1 MSEARESAEY
11 PSTGGVVAATEDHAN
26 VELPKQEQRS
36 TLSVTIV
43 RMGFTVSA
51 TDLLFG
57 MSLGLYFHF
66 WTAVAVTVIS
76 SIIISVT
83 SILVGLI
90 GQREGLTTPLATLM
104 VFGREGCRIPSLVI
118 GVVWA
123 GFAGYGT
130 AITADVLPGHTPGWW
145 LFYVIVL
152 SSLYVY
158 LNASGFAK
166 GLLWISRISVPLMLI
181 AVTIAVV
188 AAIEHAG
195 GLSNIINGEPAEL
208 GKVGFATMVGLGA
221 AKWLTGAT
229 TTPDITRFAKNSA
242 AVYIT
247 TIAEFI
253 VGNLG
258 FNLLGIIIGAAVGSA
273 DMGHAFS
280 IIGVAIV
287 GAIAI
292 FVQGFPHE
300 VNGSYSASLG
310 ISTAFGIPRLYAC
323 IAVGVGA
330 AFLAYYG
337 LTQGVLQSFLH
348 FLGYIAY
355 AIPLIPGIMIADY
368 FLLHRGHYE
377 QRVADVQAVN
387 WRAVWAFIIGLAI
400 SVYLGVVLHDV
411 LWRSLPLTG
420 FVVYL
425 LLSWK
430 QLLAAW
436 AKPAL

>member
-1 MSEARESAEY
+1 MI
-11 PSTGGVVAATEDHAN
+11 EDHGDI
-26 VELPKQEQRS
+26 ELPKQEQRS

-83 SILVGLI
+83 SILIGLI
-90 GQREGLTTPLATLM
+90 GQREGLTTPLAALM
-104 VFGREGCRIPSLVI
+104 VFGRNGCRIPSLVI
-118 GVVWA
+118 GIVWA
-123 GFAGYGT
+123 GFVGYST

-152 SSLYVY
+152 SVVYVY

-166 GLLWISRISVPLMLI
+166 GLLWVSRISVPLMLI
-181 AVTIAVV
+181 AVTVAVI
-188 AAIEHAG
+188 AAIRHAG
-195 GLSNIINGEPAEL
+195 GMSNIINGEPAQL
-208 GKVGFATMVGLGA
+208 GKVGFSAMVGLGI

-229 TTPDITRFAKNSA
+229 TTSDITRFAKNA
-242 AVYIT
+242 TAVYIT

-273 DMGHAFS
+273 DMAHAFS
-280 IIGVAIV
+280 TIGVATL

-292 FVQGFPHE
+292 FIQGFPHE
-300 VNGSYSASLG
+300 VNAGYSASLG
-310 ISTAFGIPRLYAC
+310 IRTAFSIPRLYAC
-323 IAVGVGA
+323 IAIGVGA

-355 AIPLIPGIMIADY
+355 AIPLIPGIMIGDY
-368 FLLHRGHYE
+368 FILHRGRYKTL
-377 QRVADVQAVN
+377 VGDAQAVN
-387 WRAVWAFIIGLAI
+387 WRAMWAFIIGLCI
-400 SVYLGVVLHDV
+400 SVYLGVALHDV
-411 LWRSLPLTG
+411 LWRSMPIIG

-430 QLLAAW
+430 QALAAW
-436 AKPAL
+436 SKPAL